1 MSIEQA
7 KQVKITA
14 TNIKSSLI
22 SGNKKL
28 RKIRIDEN
36 NFLKK
41 IESDRRKREKIA
53 SIGKAFKPAKSIA
66 NKLIVKPGGSL
77 LSKIFDFFSIM
88 LAGIIIKAL
97 PQLLEAIKGFFDKIS
112 PFLKAAKNILGS
124 VGEAIGSF
132 FEVFNKTPAPDIG
145 KLDDDKSKI
154 EKDLKKV
161 NEDLEKVGVE
171 VENYKSDTK
180 IKEKEFRDD
189 HNEKKK
195 KGKSVDLSDET
206 SKLVRQE
213 YESAEI
219 DERSN
224 KGDTQKAEGGQ
235 GGNNSNTSVASA
247 NNNIEGV
254 KQNTSNLTASA
265 NLNVN
270 KSNNPQ
276 KLNKGGIVGG
286 NTSYSSK
293 DIFKGFEINA
303 FDQKS
308 NLKDQET
315 NVELF
320 KDFGNGLIGASS
332 LSSSSPTSSASS
344 FSLADST
351 SGLPI
356 VGRVGNTGQSTG
368 PHVHVQRFPQPTNWQ
383 RDHITKDHPV
393 MNNILVGGKPL
404 NEWTFTSP
412 ASPDRW
418 GSPHYGPDFG
428 GDGINNQPI
437 QLTGGITY
445 DSSSLYQQSAGPEG
459 NNILFTYNGEQ
470 FVIFHLNS
478 GPESKSSPGMGGML
492 KGVVPTRLQRGNIN
506 VDMDEEYVYML
517 QQHLLSVIT

>member
-88 LAGIIIKAL
+88 LAGILIKAL

-171 VENYKSDTK
+171 VKNYKTDTK
-180 IKEKEFRDD
+180 MKEKEFKDD
-189 HNEKKK
+189 EEEKKK
-195 KGKSVDLSDET
+195 KGESIELSDST
-206 SKLVRQE
+206 SDLVRNE
-213 YESAEI
+213 YEDGKEKLLKKEEQSLVK
-219 DERSN
+219 S
-224 KGDTQKAEGGQ
+224 
-235 GGNNSNTSVASA
+235 NNSSIQSSSSSTA
-247 NNNIEGV
+247 NNSIEGV

-270 KSNNPQ
+270 KSDNSQ
-276 KLNKGGIVGG
+276 KLNKGGFAGG